1 MIIHINFHFNFEFQ
15 GLLAPDP
22 GVCNITKNPIFD
34 YYWGVELY
42 PHLGPF
48 ISLKILIIC
57 RFGLYLWQLMVLA
70 CWKANYELYS
80 ANYNRGEINWP
91 LTATTLLQ
99 TYYLAKFYY
108 WEDGYMNVSVNEI
121 DISLFIH

>member
-1 MIIHINFHFNFEFQ
+1 
-15 GLLAPDP
+15 
-22 GVCNITKNPIFD
+22 
-34 YYWGVELY
+34 
-42 PHLGPF
+42 
-48 ISLKILIIC
+48 
-57 RFGLYLWQLMVLA
+57 MVLA
-70 CWKANYELYS
+70 CWKANYELYN